1 MGIAKIK
8 EKIETLHLL
17 GYQSVVLRNFPMEV
31 LSSIYESYPGALGIL
46 ETSKTDVQW
55 FADLRRAETLFGIL
69 SNTAESP
76 FLLLSE
82 HVFAILKTAA
92 PILVNNLG
100 RIACLS
106 FPADFGKKKETLSAA
121 LSKIFPE
128 NYCSVKGCV
137 RLDSRFFE
145 NYDSF
150 EAFELPKSME
160 YADADSLRIDL
171 KGRRV
176 FYRDIPKSLVS
187 LLKTHCDFVGQESEQ
202 PIDAMLISAPLYRK
216 KDDWLPFYCDLQMRQ
231 SAPIPVAIFTG
242 YIPDLSLTVGEM
254 KEKLFNWFCF
264 DRFLSYDARSRL
276 GNPYRISQEELI
288 RYLID
293 QSTQKK
299 PKDLFFIAGTGSG
312 KSLVY
317 QYTARYLYE
326 KYRKVTIVVSPIK
339 ALMHDQVRSMSDN
352 LSVYLDGD
360 LSYEERNAVHERI
373 KNNEVCLLY
382 ISPEMLISNGIAS
395 LCPPES
401 IGLVV
406 IDEAHL
412 VLEWGLSFRVDYGY
426 LGRSIHR
433 LRKDFLFPVFATTAS
448 AIWGGPMDSVS
459 EISDL
464 LYLNDPNIIYTE
476 IRKKTD
482 LQINRMDLSNDQ
494 KACSI
499 RALKDEKSI
508 ASITNSVRENQKII
522 VYMPY
527 ATQVNQM
534 LHTLQT
540 TALEPKVAAYTG
552 KSDAESRKR
561 AFADFRSGR
570 KPVMLATKAFGMGI
584 DIPDVRTVYH
594 LHVPST
600 LEEYLQEIGRAGRDG
615 DPATAET
622 DYHPSDPGFA
632 YKLARMSMP
641 QQWKIN
647 HLFRHILSLLKEKKG
662 ENRFVISLDDVTYLF
677 RNTWNESENSA
688 ERKARTALFLI
699 EKDLENKY
707 GHPLLSLQSEKYQYV
722 YFALRNPTD
731 SSTVEG
737 LPEVAVLSDNYSRPS
752 RFTGSPIVSDSK
764 VYQLDIPRLWE
775 RAYKDISVKKLLY
788 MLSTDPEAVLGCGMI
803 PLVHV
808 AYRYRHDFRVV
819 RNKANQ
825 LWQLISDI
833 CEALTSET
841 KEEDLDNV
849 IAQKLFLYPD
859 IDSMN
864 SAKEKVR
871 TILLTAFTSNVNNGL
886 LSLIHEKGDPN
897 GQRAFK
903 SLSNYSIKLDRFTS
917 SIRSFL
923 SDSPDKQTFYFPL
936 KPYDNWKEV
945 EVFLR
950 ILDLL
955 GLVALE
961 IDSGRGRSFEFYCKN
976 RTMLANIGNNY
987 HNDLVTLINKRMKA
1001 KYEIAKDFYEKTESS
1016 EDRWRYLEKYFFGN
1030 PVSSGSSVYEHSDRV
1045 I

>member
-1 MGIAKIK
+1 
-8 EKIETLHLL
+8 
-17 GYQSVVLRNFPMEV
+17 
-31 LSSIYESYPGALGIL
+31 
-46 ETSKTDVQW
+46 
-55 FADLRRAETLFGIL
+55 
-69 SNTAESP
+69 
-76 FLLLSE
+76 
-82 HVFAILKTAA
+82 
-92 PILVNNLG
+92 
-100 RIACLS
+100 
-106 FPADFGKKKETLSAA
+106 
-121 LSKIFPE
+121 
-128 NYCSVKGCV
+128 
-137 RLDSRFFE
+137 
-145 NYDSF
+145 
-150 EAFELPKSME
+150 
-160 YADADSLRIDL
+160 
-171 KGRRV
+171 
-176 FYRDIPKSLVS
+176 
-187 LLKTHCDFVGQESEQ
+187 
-202 PIDAMLISAPLYRK
+202 
-216 KDDWLPFYCDLQMRQ
+216 
-231 SAPIPVAIFTG
+231 
-242 YIPDLSLTVGEM
+242 LTVGEM

-288 RYLID
+288 RYVID
-293 QSTQKK
+293 QSAQKE

-312 KSLVY
+312 KSLIY
-317 QYTARYLYE
+317 QYAARYLYE
-326 KYRKVTIVVSPIK
+326 KNRKVTLVVSPIK

-426 LGRSIHR
+426 LGRTIHR
-433 LRKDFLFPVFATTAS
+433 LRKEFPFPVVATTAS

-464 LYLNDPNIIYTE
+464 LYLNDPRIIYTE

-482 LQINRMDLSNDQ
+482 LQINRMDSASSQ

-508 ASITNSVRENQKII
+508 ASIEHSVRENKKII

-527 ATQVNQM
+527 ATQVNQL

-540 TALEPKVAAYTG
+540 TVLESKVVAYTG
-552 KSDAESRKR
+552 KSDSDSRKR
-561 AFADFRSGR
+561 AFADFRSGK

-615 DPATAET
+615 DPAIAIT

-677 RNTWNESENSA
+677 RNTWNEPEYSA
-688 ERKARTALFLI
+688 ERKARIALLLI

-707 GHPLLSLQSEKYQYV
+707 GRPLLSLQSEKYQYV

-731 SSTVEG
+731 SSTVES
-737 LPEVAVLSDNYSRPS
+737 LPEVAVLSENYSRPS
-752 RFTGSPIVSDSK
+752 RYAGSPVVSSSK
-764 VYQLDIPRLWE
+764 VYQLDIPKLWE

-788 MLSTDPEAVLGCGMI
+788 MLSTDSETVLGCGTI

-808 AYRYRHDFRVV
+808 AYRYRQDHRVV
-819 RNKANQ
+819 RNKTNQ
-825 LWQLISDI
+825 LWQLISEV
-833 CEALTSET
+833 CEALRTET
-841 KEEDLDNV
+841 KEEDLDTV
-849 IAQKLFLYPD
+849 IAQKLLLFPD
-859 IDSMN
+859 IGSMN
-864 SAKEKVR
+864 SAKEKMR
-871 TILLTAFTSNVNNGL
+871 TILLTAFTSNVNTGL
-886 LSLIHEKGDPN
+886 LSLVHEKGDPN
-897 GQRAFK
+897 GQRAYK
-903 SLSNYSIKLDRFTS
+903 SLSNYATKLDRFTS

-923 SDSPDKQTFYFPL
+923 PESPDKQTFYFPL

-950 ILDLL
+950 VLDLL
-955 GLVALE
+955 GLVELE
-961 IDSGRGRSFEFYCKN
+961 IDTGRGRSFEFYCKN
-976 RTMLANIGNNY
+976 RTMLSNIGNNY